1 MKGCDQK
8 SCETICS
15 QCTDKE
21 YCEWLEPSQN
31 VINLQKKGNLICIPG
46 NKEILVKLYFLS
58 SILLNVSNDGID
70 ETRCIGTFSND
81 ALEIAMSL
89 AL

>member
-1 MKGCDQK
+1 MNNLNLLPQCQVKGK
-8 SCETICS
+8 SL
-15 QCTDKE
+15 
-21 YCEWLEPSQN
+21 YLF
-31 VINLQKKGNLICIPG
+31 
-46 NKEILVKLYFLS
+46 EILVKLYFLS
-58 SILLNVSNDGID
+58 SILLSVSNDGID

>member
-1 MKGCDQK
+1 MSGKGK
-8 SCETICS
+8 SL
-15 QCTDKE
+15 
-21 YCEWLEPSQN
+21 YLF
-31 VINLQKKGNLICIPG
+31 
-46 NKEILVKLYFLS
+46 EILVKLYFLS